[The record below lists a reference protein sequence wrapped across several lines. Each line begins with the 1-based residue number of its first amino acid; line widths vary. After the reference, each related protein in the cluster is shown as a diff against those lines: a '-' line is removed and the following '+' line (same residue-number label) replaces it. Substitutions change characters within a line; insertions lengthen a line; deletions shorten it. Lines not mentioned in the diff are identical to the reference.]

1 MNNDQKSTIW
11 DKIYKNYE
19 KNGGDYAT
27 LGRGL
32 SPDFIE
38 FVDSTNFPVK
48 KAFDIGHG
56 TGHYLVWLKSK
67 GFEVS
72 GIDSSE
78 TAHKMAESSLG
89 QDNLVLDD
97 VYKYQIP
104 KNKIGLILSVHA
116 IHHGLKSQVEKAL
129 NGVYEGLVKG
139 GWVYLTLPV
148 NDVHKQW
155 HTHKNSKLIAPGTF
169 APTGDPEKD
178 LPHSFYTEN
187 EVKELF
193 SKYHKLNYLVNDRG
207 VWIII
212 AQK

>member
-1 MNNDQKSTIW
+1 MESTIW
-11 DKIYKNYE
+11 DKIYKDYE
-19 KNGGDYAT
+19 KKGGDYAT

-32 SPDFIE
+32 NPDFME
-38 FVDSTNFPVK
+38 FVDSTDFPVK

-56 TGHYLVWLKSK
+56 TGHYMVWLKVR
-67 GFEVS
+67 GWEAN

-78 TAHKMAESSLG
+78 TAHNMAEKALG

-104 KNKIGLILSVHA
+104 KNKFGLVLSVHA
-116 IHHGLKSQVEKAL
+116 IHHGLKPQVETAVSS
-129 NGVYEGLVKG
+129 VYEGLVNG
-139 GWVYLTLPV
+139 GWIYLTLPV

-169 APTGDPEKD
+169 APASGPEKD
-178 LPHSFYTEN
+178 LPHSFYTED

-193 SKYHKLNYLVNDRG
+193 SKYQKLNYSVSDRG
-207 VWIII
+207 VWKII